1 MKRSAVF
8 TLRIWTA
15 DGQEL
20 GTVTSDQALEIV
32 RFGHSLKDS
41 CRRVVEFLP
50 EPPQEGSVLDWDD
63 FERMYGGQ
71 TPAKAQ

>member
-8 TLRIWTA
+8 TLRIWSE

-20 GTVTSDQALEIV
+20 GTVTSDQALEILK
-32 RFGHSLKDS
+32 FGHSLKDS

-50 EPPQEGSVLDWDD
+50 EPPQEGSTLDWPD
-63 FERMYGGQ
+63 FTRIYGGQ
-71 TPAKAQ
+71 TSAKTQ